1 MYLNVPITL
10 FQKIP
15 WFTGVWPTVHG
26 ILAVK
31 LSKKEL
37 TQQKFNKNLRLQTLI
52 SPREKTLA

>member
-15 WFTGVWPTVHG
+15 WFIGVWPTFHG
-26 ILAVK
+26 ILPVK

-52 SPREKTLA
+52 SPTEKTLA